1 MSDKPVKSFKD
12 YPVEVAVLANQTEN
26 DGEER
31 TFYSVTVERTYK
43 DGDEYKKTHGLNGR
57 GCLKAAHLLTQAH
70 EHIRELDNAP
80 RS

>member
-1 MSDKPVKSFKD
+1 MSDKPIKSFKD
-12 YPVEVAVLANQTEN
+12 YPVEVAVWANQTSDDEPK
-26 DGEER
+26 

-57 GCLKAAHLLTQAH
+57 DCLKAAHLLGLAH
-70 EHIRELDNAP
+70 EEIRQRDNAP